1 MVHDDL
7 VITKLF
13 KVFMA
18 ELESLARNLSRDA
31 YAFQAASMILTL
43 RLLNWIWHAYYP
55 FLRLCGQE
63 RIVIAP
69 LG

>member
-43 RLLNWIWHAYYP
+43 RLFELNMACTSWLIC
-55 FLRLCGQE
+55 L
-63 RIVIAP
+63 
-69 LG
+69 

>member
-43 RLLNWIWHAYYP
+43 RLFELNMACLLP
-55 FLRLCGQE
+55 FF
-63 RIVIAP
+63 
-69 LG
+69 